1 MWGQLLLQVEMCHR
15 GRGITTR
22 QLSCTRGL
30 TFLGS
35 AQVKV
40 SMSPLRTP
48 WARKTKSRL
57 QSSLRDLYSPLTSVS
72 GPYWNS
78 LAGGLGVPY
87 L

>member
-22 QLSCTRGL
+22 QLSSTRGL

-40 SMSPLRTP
+40 SMSPLRP
-48 WARKTKSRL
+48 
-57 QSSLRDLYSPLTSVS
+57 PL
-72 GPYWNS
+72 GQED
-78 LAGGLGVPY
+78 
-87 L
+87 